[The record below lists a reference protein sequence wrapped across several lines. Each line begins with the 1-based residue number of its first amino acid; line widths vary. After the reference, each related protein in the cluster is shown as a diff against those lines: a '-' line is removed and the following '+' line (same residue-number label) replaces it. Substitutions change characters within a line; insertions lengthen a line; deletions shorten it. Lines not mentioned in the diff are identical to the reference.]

1 MDSLT
6 TATLLPP
13 VLRDARGHAFAAALD
28 MSLDIDTWL
37 ACPLAI
43 EHAPDEVLW
52 ELARQFDVAGPL
64 CQAMRTRERKE
75 RLVRNA
81 LRLQRKRGT
90 PWSVEEVMRL
100 LGFSDAEVIDRITAL
115 KYDGAAVHNG
125 AYNFEA
131 DFNRVFVKYNG
142 RIIHDGECVF
152 SGEYRLDFEN
162 WRGYMIRLYMDDAS
176 RALGDTDRE
185 QATQIARDWAP
196 LRSVLVGFYARH
208 IIRAA
213 VVDPAYEIARVY
225 RVFLVDAKGNRQSS
239 PHVWCEYFENNACA
253 VRWRMSADDLRLSD
267 VSGVILADRGNNE
280 LRVRSGLPI
289 VRAAPNVT
297 CEGVWYMDKETQ

>member
-1 MDSLT
+1 MT
-6 TATLLPP
+6 TAALLPP

-28 MSLDIDTWL
+28 ASLDIDTWL

-64 CQAMRTRERKE
+64 YQAMRTRERKE

-81 LRLQRKRGT
+81 LCLQRKRGT

-100 LGFSDAEVIDRITAL
+100 LGFSEAEVIDRITAL
-115 KYDGAAVHNG
+115 KYDGAAIHNG

-142 RIIHDGECVF
+142 KFIHDGARIF

-162 WRGYMIRLYMDDAS
+162 WRGYRIRLYLDENSRVFDDF
-176 RALGDTDRE
+176 DRE
-185 QATQIARDWAP
+185 QATSLARDWAP

-208 IIRAA
+208 LIHS
-213 VVDPAYEIARVY
+213 VVIDPPLEIASVY
-225 RVFLVDAKGNRQSS
+225 NVFLLDSKGNRQAS
-239 PHVWCEYFENNACA
+239 PNIWLEYFENNACA
-253 VRWRMSADDLRLSD
+253 VRWRVSADDLNLTD
-267 VSGVILADRGNNE
+267 VVGVILADRSNND
-280 LRVRSGLPI
+280 LHIKRDLPI
-289 VRAAPNVT
+289 VKAAPNVIL
-297 CEGVWYMDKETQ
+297 EGTWHLAARGG